1 MLRTIFGV
9 FFLVLA
15 FESAALAKP
24 DDWMA
29 LYNQAVPDYT
39 FRINFRN
46 SVDKA
51 LLESQFEALDA
62 AATSFRT
69 LKRQSANGE
78 WTLSVIYEELSYYL
92 RDVPEADWVTRL
104 ERLQAWV
111 AAKPESITA
120 RIALA
125 ECLIGYAFHGRGGNY
140 APEVTAQQ
148 WGTFDERMNKAE
160 KILHDAR
167 SLKQKCPE
175 WWAAYQ
181 RLALGNMNRS
191 DYDRLFDAAIAD
203 EPSYNTFYFRKAWY
217 LLPWWNGEEGDWEQ
231 FAKVSADNLGGK
243 EGDILYARIVWFIDR
258 RAPNKVVD
266 NNPRISWDRV
276 KRGIELIKSGES
288 IKTTPQVI
296 DHTKGT
302 GDIPKGSTDPEK
314 K

>member
-1 MLRTIFGV
+1 MLRTLFGV
-9 FFLVLA
+9 FFLVLTL
-15 FESAALAKP
+15 ESAALAKP
-24 DDWMA
+24 DDWRA
-29 LYNQAVPDYT
+29 LYDQAVHDYT

-46 SVDKA
+46 SVDKT
-51 LLESQFEALDA
+51 LSESQFEALDG

-92 RDVPEADWVTRL
+92 RDVPEADWLTRL
-104 ERLQAWV
+104 ERLQTWV

-140 APEVTAQQ
+140 SPQVTAQQ
-148 WGTFDERMNKAE
+148 WGTFNERMDKAS
-160 KILHDAR
+160 KILNDAG

-181 RLALGNMNRS
+181 RLALGNMGRS

-217 LLPWWNGEEGDWEQ
+217 LLPWWNGEEGEWER
-231 FAKVSADNLGGK
+231 FAGLSADNLGGD

-258 RAPNKVVD
+258 RAPNNVVD

-276 KRGIELIKSGES
+276 KRGIELIKTVES
-288 IKTTPQVI
+288 KKTTSHVS
-296 DHTKGT
+296 DNTKGT
-302 GDIPKGSTDPEK
+302 GNISKESTEK